1 MFIRHLFLLASLIGL
16 TVSYSFAEPTII
28 KEPFTESHYKVEKPV
43 KEQSA
48 ERTVAGEK
56 PSKEKRDVAG
66 EAPVKDATE
75 SGVQY
80 WKYSE

>member
-1 MFIRHLFLLASLIGL
+1 MFIRNLFILGALAMI
-16 TVSYSFAEPTII
+16 TMSYSFAEPVVVRDHMP
-28 KEPFTESHYKVEKPV
+28 EHYKVEKPV
-43 KEQSA
+43 KEHSA

-56 PSKEKRDVAG
+56 PVKEKRDVAG
-66 EAPVKDATE
+66 DSPIKDATE

>member
-1 MFIRHLFLLASLIGL
+1 MFIRNLIIL
-16 TVSYSFAEPTII
+16 SAMAMITVSYSFAEPAIVRDHMP
-28 KEPFTESHYKVEKPV
+28 EHYKVEKPV

-56 PSKEKRDVAG
+56 PVKEKRDVAG

-75 SGVQY
+75 TGVQY